1 MRVLL
6 PSLRGLEA
14 LTALAKQGSLAE
26 AAKTLAVTRSAL
38 SHRIADLEAQ
48 LGVALV
54 EKAGRK
60 VRLTD
65 DAEALLATVGDALDR
80 IQAAV
85 APVQRKRLQL
95 RVSTV
100 GSFASCWLLPRL
112 HEFRSKNAGIDI
124 SLTTTRRIINF
135 ESENCDCAIRHGLGE
150 WPGLIST
157 LLFRETLA
165 PVAAP
170 QAVHD
175 LRGSTIIRARSRFRD
190 WSRWWKS
197 RGHRDSS
204 ATIGLMVETRAQA
217 LEAALSG
224 SGIAMMDMAYAQPHI
239 ATGRLVALGPTVDL
253 EEGYYLVHAM
263 PRQNARLVRAFRTW
277 IADAAHME
285 SRS

>member
-1 MRVLL
+1 VLL

-100 GSFASCWLLPRL
+100 GSFA
-112 HEFRSKNAGIDI
+112 
-124 SLTTTRRIINF
+124 
-135 ESENCDCAIRHGLGE
+135 
-150 WPGLIST
+150 
-157 LLFRETLA
+157 
-165 PVAAP
+165 
-170 QAVHD
+170 
-175 LRGSTIIRARSRFRD
+175 
-190 WSRWWKS
+190 
-197 RGHRDSS
+197 
-204 ATIGLMVETRAQA
+204 
-217 LEAALSG
+217 
-224 SGIAMMDMAYAQPHI
+224 
-239 ATGRLVALGPTVDL
+239 
-253 EEGYYLVHAM
+253 
-263 PRQNARLVRAFRTW
+263 
-277 IADAAHME
+277 
-285 SRS
+285 